1 MMQYF
6 VYILF
11 SEELNVYYKGFSTD
25 VEKRLENHLKNENK
39 FTSKVRDW
47 KIVYIK
53 EFPDKRSALQE
64 EKRIKKLNRNSIE
77 ILIR

>member
-1 MMQYF
+1 MQYF

-25 VEKRLENHLKNENK
+25 VEKRLEYHLKNENK

-53 EFPDKRSALQE
+53 EFSDKRSALQE

>member
-1 MMQYF
+1 MQYF

-47 KIVYIK
+47 KIAYTK
-53 EFPDKRSALQE
+53 EFSDKRSDE
-64 EKRIKKLNRNSIE
+64 F
-77 ILIR
+77 

>member
-1 MMQYF
+1 MQYF